1 MRTKKAIWYVIVVA
15 VVVCIFATGIFFGY
29 IAAVRMMARKE
40 FSVDQIVP
48 RDITADLTMMKD
60 WRENANQPKDVRTSV
75 YFEKAIQSATQ
86 AWHECQELVNS
97 RQVKTRYWNGLYSA
111 TWESDDGKE
120 TIFLAFSSEKG
131 KIRQADKRVFVD
143 QNRKT
148 QIKEK
153 GYHLRFYD
161 SGNLKLYSR
170 GDGIQEVWFRPGN
183 KIESFFHKEPDG
195 TMYTSRWDKEG
206 KLISERVHRKTA
218 KPTSQSDKTQGKA
231 DLNQPSVERPKHTGP
246 T

>member
-1 MRTKKAIWYVIVVA
+1 MSRKRVVWYVIVIA
-15 VVVCIFATGIFFGY
+15 VVISIFAIGVFFGY
-29 IAAVRMMARKE
+29 IAAIRMMARKE
-40 FSVDQIVP
+40 FSVDQIVA
-48 RDITADLTMMKD
+48 RDITADLTTVKE
-60 WRENANQPKDVRTSV
+60 WGEKVEQPKDKKTLV
-75 YFEKAIQSATQ
+75 YLEKVIESASQ

-97 RQVKTRYWNGLYSA
+97 RRVKTRYWNGLYSA

-131 KIRQADKRVFVD
+131 KIRQANKRVFAD
-143 QNRKT
+143 ENRKK
-148 QIKEK
+148 QIKAK
-153 GYHLRFYD
+153 GYHLRFHD
-161 SGNLKLYSR
+161 NGNLKLYSR
-170 GDGIQEVWFRPGN
+170 GDDTENVWFCPDN
-183 KIESFFHKEPDG
+183 KIESFYYKEVDG
-195 TMYTSRWDKEG
+195 TMYTSRWDEEG